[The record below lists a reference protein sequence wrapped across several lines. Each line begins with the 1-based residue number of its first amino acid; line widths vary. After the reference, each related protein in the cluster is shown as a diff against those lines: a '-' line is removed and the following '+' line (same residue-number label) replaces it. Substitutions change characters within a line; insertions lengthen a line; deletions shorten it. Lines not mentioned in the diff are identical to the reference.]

1 MHQKL
6 LMNGLVIDYV
16 SFRLI
21 LKELDSLV
29 LHKEHDIVR
38 LDSTYISTDP
48 RHTYHI
54 DGYDKS
60 KPFGFTNHAA
70 LDDYSRKILCLFV
83 GSSNND
89 PKIIVYY
96 LFNCLLDLQLLILQ
110 FNDYKS
116 IVLQGF
122 TIISKNSPEHLKL
135 QYEML

>member
-16 SFRLI
+16 SLRLI
-21 LKELDSLV
+21 FKGLDSLV
-29 LHKEHDIVR
+29 LHKQQDIVR
-38 LDSTYISTDP
+38 LDSTYISTDH
-48 RHTYHI
+48 RHTYHR

-60 KPFGFTNHAA
+60 KPFGFTNHVAI
-70 LDDYSRKILCLFV
+70 DDYSRKILWLFV
-83 GSSNND
+83 GSSNNN

-135 QYEML
+135 QY

>member
-16 SFRLI
+16 SLRLI
-21 LKELDSLV
+21 FKGLDSLV
-29 LHKEHDIVR
+29 LHKQHDIVR

-48 RHTYHI
+48 RHTYHT

-60 KPFGFTNHAA
+60 KAFGFTNHVAI
-70 LDDYSRKILCLFV
+70 DDYSRKILWLFV
-83 GSSNND
+83 GSSNNN

-135 QYEML
+135 QY